1 MLLALA
7 CNVSLVTR
15 APKQKKKKKKEK
27 RKRKKKEVIPP
38 VRRNLVQTGFGCADP

>member
-15 APKQKKKKKKEK
+15 APKQKKKKREEEK
-27 RKRKKKEVIPP
+27 KKKEVIPP